1 MALPGG
7 VLGTVIFV
15 ILALVGLYYL
25 YQFLFSSSG
34 FDRKDYVNGPQAA
47 NMAAPIIVGA
57 DKLPAL
63 YEGGEYTANIWVY
76 INDWSYRRG
85 QNKHI
90 LSVGGDDFLTFAIFL
105 APYANTLNVCVHT
118 KSGNGGGTSGAP
130 SQAPPSPSAS
140 ADDLSKAN
148 LANIFAGTQTPDG
161 LTSSVRPC
169 DIPSFELQKWV
180 QVTVVLNNAT
190 SDIYVDGKLARSCV
204 LPSTFKVDKNNLQL
218 KICAYNGFGGFISNT
233 SLFNY
238 SLNPEE
244 VWRLYMSG
252 PSASYSVWRYV
263 KSLYDPNVTIGTVGY
278 PKQNLIAW

>member
-25 YQFLFSSSG
+25 YRFLFNSSG

-47 NMAAPIIVGA
+47 NMTAPIVVAA

-63 YEGGEYTANIWVY
+63 YEGGEYTASVWVY

-90 LSVGGDDFLTFAIFL
+90 LSVGGDGFLTFAIFL
-105 APYANTLNVCVHT
+105 APYANTLNVRVHT
-118 KSGNGGGTSGAP
+118 KSGSGVASGAA
-130 SQAPPSPSAS
+130 SQATPSPSAS

-148 LANIFAGTQTPDG
+148 LANIFGGTQTPDG

-180 QVTVVLNNAT
+180 LVTVVLNNAT
-190 SDIYVDGKLARSCV
+190 SDVYVDGKLARSCV

-218 KICAYNGFGGFISNT
+218 RICDYKGFGGFVSNT

-244 VWRLYMSG
+244 VWRLYMAG
-252 PSASYSVWRYV
+252 PAANYSIWQYFS
-263 KSLYDPNVTIGTVGY
+263 SLWNPNVTIGTVGY
-278 PKQNLIAW
+278 PKQNFLG

>member
-7 VLGTVIFV
+7 VLGTLIFV
-15 ILALVGLYYL
+15 ILALVSLYYL
-25 YQFLFSSSG
+25 YQFLFYSSG
-34 FDRKDYVNGPQAA
+34 FDRRDYVNGPQAA
-47 NMAAPIIVGA
+47 NMAAPIIVAG

-76 INDWSYRRG
+76 INDWSYNRG
-85 QNKHI
+85 LNKHI
-90 LSVGGDDFLTFAIFL
+90 LSIGGDSFLTFAIFL
-105 APYANTLNVCVHT
+105 APYANTLNVRVHT
-118 KSGNGGGTSGAP
+118 RSGSGLPSGAP
-130 SQAPPSPSAS
+130 SQATPSPSAS

-148 LANIFAGTQTPDG
+148 LANIFGNSQTPDG

-190 SDIYVDGKLARSCV
+190 SDIYIDGKLARSCV
-204 LPSTFKVDKNNLQL
+204 LPSTFKVDKNNQQL
-218 KICAYNGFGGFISNT
+218 RICDHSGFGGFISNT

-252 PSASYSVWRYV
+252 PSSNYSVWQYFS
-263 KSLYDPNVTIGTVGY
+263 SLWNPNVTIGTVGY
-278 PKQNLIAW
+278 PKQNLIA